1 MDEAVEHLTWILPKS
16 LDSVNLGL
24 CSGAMCV
31 GQCPCKKSPNY
42 AVMISLHQFAVLGL
56 AGEKGVRVKA
66 DSLKGSIAKYSSL
79 SSFSVRGEW
88 RKPYLLKINQLEPYT
103 RLG

>member
-31 GQCPCKKSPNY
+31 GQCLCKKSPNC

-56 AGEKGVRVKA
+56 AGEKGVKA
-66 DSLKGSIAKYSSL
+66 DSLKGNIAKYSSL